1 MQSLVGRV
9 GIVTGASSGIGA
21 ATARAL
27 AGAGMRLLLGARRGD
42 ALHALCEEI
51 QTAGGNA
58 QPLMT
63 DLRDERQVDRLVD
76 TSVERFGQLDA
87 VVNNAAYG
95 ALRTIAEGRTDEW
108 RAAVETNLLGT
119 LMMCRAAL
127 RHMLP
132 RRSGDILN
140 VTSASAHEA
149 WPYLSVYAATK
160 AAVHTLS
167 DGLRAEVAGQGI
179 RVMTIEVHN
188 VGGTD
193 FASSFDP
200 QITPIAVQRWVELG
214 LLRRDSA
221 MIEANDVAQAIL
233 FQLSQRDPASIHH
246 VTIRSRAN

>member
-1 MQSLVGRV
+1 
-9 GIVTGASSGIGA
+9 
-21 ATARAL
+21 
-27 AGAGMRLLLGARRGD
+27 MRLFLGARRQD
-42 ALHALCEEI
+42 ALQSLCAEI
-51 QTAGGNA
+51 QAAGGIA
-58 QPLMT
+58 QAVAT
-63 DLRDERQVDRLVD
+63 DLRDETQVDHLVD
-76 TSVERFGQLDA
+76 AAVERFGQLDA
-87 VVNNAAYG
+87 VINNAAYG
-95 ALRTIAEGRTDEW
+95 TVRTIAEGRTDEW
-108 RAAVETNLLGT
+108 RAAIETNLLGT

-132 RRSGDILN
+132 RGRGDILN

-167 DGLRAEVAGQGI
+167 DGLRAEVGGKGI
-179 RVMTIEVHN
+179 RVMTLEVHN

-221 MIEANDVAQAIL
+221 MIQPDDVAQAIL
-233 FQLSQRDPASIHH
+233 FQLSQHDPASIHH